1 MKSSTIFSRAMLTVG
16 VLCVSYSALGA
27 VTGVTVDDYEA
38 RSFTSSQGDTIQ
50 YRLFVPRDYDADK
63 NYPLVLFHHG
73 AGGSGN
79 DNRRQFEGPLPR
91 EWAGPERQAK
101 NPCFIVA
108 PQIPRRRSSEGEH
121 RFPRVE
127 VMRNHSKTIHEI
139 IDHLE
144 KEFSIDTSREYVTG
158 LSMGGECTW
167 VSIIERPERFAAAV
181 PICAGDK
188 FIGMEP
194 AEMGRKFADFPLWL
208 FHGDADDVISVDIS
222 RRLVKALRDAGGN
235 PKYTEYPGVDHGSWE
250 LAYRE
255 PELIEWM
262 FAQSRPATP
271 PAGIPDASKALFDMD
286 EIRDASTLAVEVI
299 KDWHVVEGNPST
311 RQKCVTIRVGDA
323 WEGQEYRVP
332 LRMIVPADRKATGF
346 HQTTDYEQPEE
357 LKNDAPI
364 RGLDAD
370 LIAGGVGLVQTSIGG
385 EPRDFSEGLSRR
397 FIETLNPHYA
407 VQYWAW
413 PATIMRAVTA
423 AYAEK
428 DHFEK
433 GKVATSGGSKHGSSP
448 AVSLISDERITALFS
463 EVGTISDSPI
473 RLCDRKAWDALEAHN
488 KSFFEKVERGEI
500 RLEREREF
508 FTGFIGG
515 TFGSNYNYKALEAGH
530 SWDDIRKLAL
540 EMADYIF
547 VTRNMDQLT
556 ERGVEMLFHPTT
568 HDFNSYSILQAA
580 QNFPKIPVFYDANG
594 GHGQELHHAAQE
606 HDNLEAF
613 ILGHFF
619 DDVEPML
626 KPPSVN
632 SELTDGKLIVNVCF
646 EDGQKA
652 ESGRIWWLYDRGP
665 EASAAFLWQRIGKD
679 DWSDMKFD
687 EEKKVWTAEIRL
699 DKNAKSHIDFFSN
712 HRKTISYK
720 NKELKTYISCPYTRV
735 VLENSHEKTT
745 SLNEV
750 TGVTV
755 DDYEARVFTIKS
767 N

>member
-1 MKSSTIFSRAMLTVG
+1 MKSGLMYSTVMLIVG
-16 VLCVSYSALGA
+16 ALCVPCSAE
-27 VTGVTVDDYEA
+27 T
-38 RSFTSSQGDTIQ
+38 
-50 YRLFVPRDYDADK
+50 K
-63 NYPLVLFHHG
+63 
-73 AGGSGN
+73 
-79 DNRRQFEGPLPR
+79 
-91 EWAGPERQAK
+91 
-101 NPCFIVA
+101 
-108 PQIPRRRSSEGEH
+108 
-121 RFPRVE
+121 
-127 VMRNHSKTIHEI
+127 
-139 IDHLE
+139 
-144 KEFSIDTSREYVTG
+144 
-158 LSMGGECTW
+158 
-167 VSIIERPERFAAAV
+167 
-181 PICAGDK
+181 
-188 FIGMEP
+188 
-194 AEMGRKFADFPLWL
+194 
-208 FHGDADDVISVDIS
+208 
-222 RRLVKALRDAGGN
+222 
-235 PKYTEYPGVDHGSWE
+235 
-250 LAYRE
+250 
-255 PELIEWM
+255 
-262 FAQSRPATP
+262 
-271 PAGIPDASKALFDMD
+271 LFDMD

-332 LRMIVPADRKATGF
+332 LRMIVPADRKAKGF

-370 LIAGGVGLVQTSIGG
+370 LIAGGVGLVQTTIGA

-448 AVSLISDERITALFS
+448 TVSLISDERITALFS

-473 RLCDRKAWDALEAHN
+473 RLCDRKAWDALEADN
-488 KSFFEKVERGEI
+488 KHFFEKVEKGEI

-508 FTGFIGG
+508 YTGFIGG
-515 TFGSNYNYKALEAGH
+515 TFGPNYNYEALEAGH

-547 VTRNMDQLT
+547 VTRNMDQLK
-556 ERGVEMLFHPTT
+556 ERGVEMLFQPTT
-568 HDFNSYSILQAA
+568 HDFNSYSILLAA
-580 QNFPKIPVFYDANG
+580 QNFPKIPTYYDPNG

-606 HDNLEAF
+606 NDILPAF

-619 DDVEPML
+619 DDMEPAL
-626 KPPSVN
+626 EPPSISHEISGN
-632 SELTDGKLIVNVCF
+632 KLLVTVRF
-646 EDGQKA
+646 EEGPQA
-652 ESGRIWWLYDRGP
+652 ESGRIWWMYDRGP

-712 HRKTISYK
+712 HGRIVK
-720 NKELKTYISCPYTRV
+720 NKSRSFRTYISSPYTRLYLEPQAESAQSSNV
-735 VLENSHEKTT
+735 SASTSIQRRPKNNVLLMHPTDP
-745 SLNEV
+745 
-750 TGVTV
+750 G
-755 DDYEARVFTIKS
+755 
-767 N
+767 